1 MNNAVPTVSVPG
13 RSSRST
19 TANKAL
25 LANSKSI
32 EEHIAGTG
40 IRTDITN
47 SSSARKLLNT
57 HGLTLPVAGK
67 ALKGIALALFELSG
81 TATNLGATNVE
92 IMRAMA
98 IIIHEAEKD
107 LDMEKIIDKIDALIK
122 GPIALLDEKVDT
134 LAEIATTHKSTLA
147 EVVTEVRTQLNN
159 SSEDIGKI
167 VESAKHAASSIPA
180 RSDGPLS
187 YATITKTGIPS
198 PLTKILARSDAQDR
212 QILIDRRSV
221 LIANSL
227 KELTE
232 AQLVAKATT

>member
-1 MNNAVPTVSVPG
+1 MGQVFGGYCPPPIT
-13 RSSRST
+13 
-19 TANKAL
+19 
-25 LANSKSI
+25 
-32 EEHIAGTG
+32 GTG
-40 IRTDITN
+40 TRTDITN
-47 SSSARKLLNT
+47 STSARKLLNT

-81 TATNLGATNVE
+81 SAINLGATNVE

-122 GPIALLDEKVDT
+122 GPIALLDEKVDA
-134 LAEIATTHKSTLA
+134 LAEIATTHKSTLS
-147 EVVTEVRTQLNN
+147 EVVTEVCTQLHN

-167 VESAKHAASSIPA
+167 VESAKHASNPA
-180 RSDGPLS
+180 PLRSDGPLS
-187 YATITKTGIPS
+187 YAAITKAGIPA

-227 KELTE
+227 KDLTE
-232 AQLVAKATT
+232 AQLVVKAATNRFLVTHQVALRSRTPNTT